1 MERCPRKKAVNKG
14 KKAGHFNGWGEI
26 SVSPM
31 AILFFKMQKIAK
43 MFSERPDTFDQA
55 EMKFVGERGINVG
68 EVIDN
73 IKELFNVAL
82 ETDFASPPW
91 FKKAIDVAISNNPI
105 LRRSLERNGG
115 EKKDILR
122 KALFS
127 LECIEKYMVGT
138 RPLVPSTWLIKE
150 IAVALFDGAVLK
162 GKRCHVV

>member
-1 MERCPRKKAVNKG
+1 MKKG
-14 KKAGHFNGWGEI
+14 SFKKSRHFDGWGEI
-26 SVSPM
+26 SVSPK

-43 MFSERPDTFDQA
+43 MFSERPDTFNQA
-55 EMKFVGERGINVG
+55 EMKFVGERGINVE

-73 IKELFNVAL
+73 IKELFNLAL

-91 FKKAIDVAISNNPI
+91 FERAIDVAISNNPI
-105 LRRSLERNGG
+105 LKRSLERNGG

-162 GKRCHVV
+162 GK